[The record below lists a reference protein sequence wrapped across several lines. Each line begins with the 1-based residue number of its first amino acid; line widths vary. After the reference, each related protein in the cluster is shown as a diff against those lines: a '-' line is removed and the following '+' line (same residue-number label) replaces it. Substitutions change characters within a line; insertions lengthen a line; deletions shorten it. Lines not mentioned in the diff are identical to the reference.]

1 MRTDNYQIRKT
12 IRIDEIQDKK
22 LNEIIKRKKLSS
34 VTEALRIAIDHLYDG
49 MKDE

>member
-34 VTEALRIAIDHLYDG
+34 VTEALRIAIDYLYDG